1 PADAPPS
8 PNSSSRDRKG
18 RLRAPAVL
26 SAALFCGTAMAKR
39 KAHAERLLPQGARG
53 ALHGLYHRL
62 YGRLVSGVIPQLA
75 LICFG
80 PRTPCSP
87 LFRFS
92 RHCSLLVR
100 RKIDLTGHI
109 PTTSKYV

>member
-1 PADAPPS
+1 
-8 PNSSSRDRKG
+8 
-18 RLRAPAVL
+18 
-26 SAALFCGTAMAKR
+26 MAKR
-39 KAHAERLLPQGARG
+39 EAHAERLLTQSARS

-62 YGRLVSGVIPQLA
+62 YGRLVSGVIPQLT
-75 LICFG
+75 LVRFG
-80 PRTPCSP
+80 PRTPSSP

-109 PTTSKYV
+109 PTMSKYV